1 MSCALYYL
9 RHQRKCAASA
19 CGCRGSGKRHMCQ
32 GNDEPSSFMRGV
44 LLFALAALGTIAII
58 ALAALLSDTLLFAAR
73 IGLVEWRLWS
83 MDNAHWPEVVASV
96 SGNPVLVLA
105 LLRLSEGAPT
115 CFLAAE
121 VLATW
126 ARNIHIEEWRCRCIS
141 SLVAVALAGSLHW
154 TLVVVCVSAFL
165 RPCFPQGSSPQS
177 PTEDMAT
184 TTCDQSLSITKSS
197 YATRL
202 QVLLRAKESVMFP
215 NFASLGSVNVL
226 GEIFSDKDV
235 VSLADAREAL
245 NRVDKHF
252 QVAAQSALN
261 SMEDEASKLGRSCA
275 STSSASAEA
284 QARESSPVAV
294 LADSPVVL
302 HAGDDAKRTSS
313 VHNILSHSPDGA
325 APASLL
331 CLSTHSS
338 GSQAL
343 QNNTSADS
351 PFVYHADDDVEVG
364 EDAQEFFCDGDEPD
378 IMSDDDVSTSMSWLV
393 DSDAES
399 NARVDAVTE
408 GSGHLD
414 PEMEFALQLSK
425 TETHGAR
432 LQQARLEQANAML
445 LSEGALCDTAG
456 HRGNVQ
462 VFPIPGDG
470 WCFFRACL
478 HQLKLD
484 GISDFRVL
492 ACLAL
497 TMLAQR
503 KEEFHAYVGDDAEM
517 PARREALAH
526 ICDYAVSL
534 DRLDPFDIYVLDKFE
549 GVLTNDCSMERRYAD
564 QLEIK
569 TLLEVCNL
577 SVVIY
582 HSTDLAMRRVM
593 PQDQPFDEAARAA
606 LADGAIEFLLVHY
619 VDGAY
624 MHYDSVRFV
633 DGTLWQVAE
642 DTRKRVSEI
651 LQNCPTWDALCQGAT
666 AWPMA
671 RALLL
676 SILLPG
682 RAADADSAAA
692 GPPLKFWGGKLFYL

>member
-1 MSCALYYL
+1 
-9 RHQRKCAASA
+9 
-19 CGCRGSGKRHMCQ
+19 MCQ

-184 TTCDQSLSITKSS
+184 TTCDQSFSITKSS
-197 YATRL
+197 Y
-202 QVLLRAKESVMFP
+202 
-215 NFASLGSVNVL
+215 
-226 GEIFSDKDV
+226 
-235 VSLADAREAL
+235 
-245 NRVDKHF
+245 
-252 QVAAQSALN
+252 
-261 SMEDEASKLGRSCA
+261 
-275 STSSASAEA
+275 
-284 QARESSPVAV
+284 
-294 LADSPVVL
+294 ADSPVVL
-302 HAGDDAKRTSS
+302 HAGDDAKRTST
-313 VHNILSHSPDGA
+313 
-325 APASLL
+325 LL
-331 CLSTHSS
+331 CSSTHSS

-364 EDAQEFFCDGDEPD
+364 EDAQEFFCDRDEPD

-399 NARVDAVTE
+399 NARVVAVTE

-425 TETHGAR
+425 TETQGAR
-432 LQQARLEQANAML
+432 LQQARLEQASAML

-456 HRGNVQ
+456 HRGNVE

-577 SVVIY
+577 QVVIY

-606 LADGAIEFLLVHY
+606 LVAGAIELLLVHY

-651 LQNCPTWDALCQGAT
+651 LQNCPTWHALCQGAT

-671 RALLL
+671 RTLLL

-682 RAADADSAAA
+682 RAADADIAAP
-692 GPPLKFWGGKLFYL
+692 GSRFGGKLFYL